1 MGAHVPELERDIV
14 LRTRE
19 AYLYDAFTP
28 PSRRGTG
35 AFGFVLD
42 HLFTKLQ
49 SFGARI
55 VYSYVRSD
63 DPKGQRAACV
73 RLRPIGALTHIRLNG
88 RAPLVF
94 GGPRNG
100 LPTLVRRLLDDEGRS
115 LR

>member
-1 MGAHVPELERDIV
+1 
-14 LRTRE
+14 LRRHQ
-19 AYLYDAFTP
+19 AYLYDAFTS
-28 PSRRGTG
+28 PSRRGHG

-42 HLFTKLQ
+42 HLFAKLQ
-49 SFGARI
+49 SLGARV

-73 RLRPIGALTHIRLNG
+73 RLRPIGSLVHIRLNG

-94 GGPRNG
+94 GGPEAG
-100 LPTLVRRLLDDEGRS
+100 LPTLVRHLVDDEGRS